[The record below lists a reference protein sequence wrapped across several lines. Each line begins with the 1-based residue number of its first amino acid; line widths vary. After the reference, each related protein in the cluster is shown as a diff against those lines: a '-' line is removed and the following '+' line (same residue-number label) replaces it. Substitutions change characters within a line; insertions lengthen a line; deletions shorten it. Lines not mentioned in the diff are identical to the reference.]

1 MAWFCM
7 YVDMSASF
15 RFQILALPDL
25 LLICIVQCFKKQY
38 KGRLV
43 MTELSCLIDCSTQQ
57 SKPEEVIYADI
68 ERPSQPPT
76 ENSEL
81 YANVTPTNDYQ
92 AVIYSDLLQKDDTAD
107 HTVQPSSD
115 LYAE

>member
-1 MAWFCM
+1 
-7 YVDMSASF
+7 
-15 RFQILALPDL
+15 
-25 LLICIVQCFKKQY
+25 
-38 KGRLV
+38 
-43 MTELSCLIDCSTQQ
+43 MTELIWLIDCSTQQ
-57 SKPEEVIYADI
+57 SKSEVVYAHI

-92 AVIYSDLLQKDDTAD
+92 VVIYSELLQNNDTAA